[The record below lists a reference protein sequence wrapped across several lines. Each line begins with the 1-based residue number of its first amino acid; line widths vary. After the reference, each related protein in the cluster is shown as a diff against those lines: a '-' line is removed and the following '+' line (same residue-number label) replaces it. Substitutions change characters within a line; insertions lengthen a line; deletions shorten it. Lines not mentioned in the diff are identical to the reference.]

1 MPEKIE
7 RIQRNFLW
15 SRTQKKNKLS
25 LVNWEEVCKPKNKG
39 GLGVRRLQDL
49 NNALLTKIGWR
60 LGEENIDWGNIMKD
74 KYLSN
79 TSFNW
84 NLFNNDLP

>member
-1 MPEKIE
+1 MAEKIE

-15 SRTQKKNKLS
+15 SGTEERNKVS

-39 GLGVRRLQDL
+39 GLGVRRLRDL
-49 NNALLTKIGWR
+49 NKALLMKIGWR
-60 LGEENIDWGNIMKD
+60 LGEDNIDWGNVMKA

-79 TSFNW
+79 SPFN
-84 NLFNNDLP
+84 